1 MSYSLTVKELLTKS
15 HFPKATLLTGKAG
28 LQKPIKWVHILETT
42 KIEELIKGN
51 ELILTTGIQLKEEA
65 TFLRF
70 VQQLIGQNA
79 TALCIECFEYVQS
92 VPQSVQQ
99 IAEQHSFPIIV
110 FSEIVPF
117 VEITQYVHT
126 HIINEQFN
134 QMKRLENYAQD
145 INKLTLKL
153 THYEQILMRLSQFL
167 DVHVLFHIHG
177 QQPLYIPNHGQTVH
191 KQMLKQNGREKHMAG
206 CKVTILEESY
216 GAVLIFSE
224 ERTITDFDIL
234 VLDRT
239 VIALSQYLL
248 RSLYTEEKQN
258 TEYRTFMESWLD
270 GSIEKQ
276 QLTAFL
282 NEQENP
288 KLLNSTYMVMIEKF
302 QNSRQDADLTYYKMY
317 SRGIFEKNGFIL
329 FIVESRNQLV
339 YIIADL
345 IDKDLKRRMTSCIN
359 KLHAFRRKNNVSHL
373 KIVTAVGQT
382 VDDIHQVAQSFETA
396 KDTLLIRTNAQ
407 QLSYFYEDIYIYQ
420 LVLQMQ
426 KNKAIMDMAKKHLR
440 ALYEHDAKHNGQLI
454 KTLQVYLQCNCMKQE
469 TAEKLFIVRQTLYH
483 RLAKIESLLGSDY
496 LLPPK
501 RLALE
506 LMLLATQYNF
516 FSNEDGLGEAKS
528 SI

>member
-1 MSYSLTVKELLTKS
+1 MSYPLTVKELLTKS
-15 HFPKATLLTGKAG
+15 HFPKATLLTGNSG
-28 LQKPIKWVHILETT
+28 LQKQIKWVHILETT
-42 KIEELIKGN
+42 KIDELIKGN
-51 ELILTTGIQLKEEA
+51 ELILTTGIQLIEEA

-70 VQQLIGQNA
+70 VQQLIDQNA
-79 TALCIECFEYVQS
+79 TALCIECVEHVQN
-92 VPQSVQQ
+92 VPQSVRR
-99 IAEQHSFPIIV
+99 IAEQHDFPIIV
-110 FSEIVPF
+110 FTEIVPF
-117 VEITQYVHT
+117 MEITQYVHT

-153 THYEQILMRLSQFL
+153 THYEQILTRLNQFL
-167 DVHVLFHIHG
+167 DVYVVFHIHG
-177 QQPLYIPNHGQTVH
+177 QQPLYIPGHGQNVH
-191 KQMLKQNGREKHMAG
+191 KQILKQNGSEHNIAS
-206 CKVTILEESY
+206 CNVTILEESY
-216 GAVLIFSE
+216 GEVQIFSDT
-224 ERTITDFDIL
+224 RNITDFDIL
-234 VLDRT
+234 ILDRT

-258 TEYRTFMESWLD
+258 TEYRTFLESWLN
-270 GSIEKQ
+270 GSVEKQ

-282 NEQENP
+282 HEQENP
-288 KLLNSTYMVMIEKF
+288 KLLNCTYMVMIEKF
-302 QNSRQDADLTYYKMY
+302 QNAKQDADLTYYKMY

-329 FIVESRNQLV
+329 FLVESRSQLV

-345 IDKDLKRRMTSCIN
+345 IDKDLKRRMTLCIN
-359 KLHAFRRKNNVSHL
+359 KLHSFRRKHHFSHL
-373 KIVTAVGQT
+373 KVLTAVGQT
-382 VDDIHQVAQSFETA
+382 VDNIQLVSQSFETA

-426 KNKAIMDMAKKHLR
+426 KNRAIMDVANKHLK
-440 ALYEHDAKHNGQLI
+440 ALYDHDAKHNGQLI

-483 RLAKIESLLGSDY
+483 RLAKIESLLGNDY

-516 FSNEDGLGEAKS
+516 FSNEDVLR
-528 SI
+528 